1 MIGIIQKAKAK
12 YVIQHC
18 FLWFSSL
25 DTSQHDKGGRDY
37 NSEVRA
43 HLAAS
48 AQGEKNVVSW
58 DYKKK
63 VTAPHC
69 TMSVL
74 HCRKYGKL
82 FRQWKQRTSHNIS
95 ATVYESKRSFVLWF
109 IDTCDMTRSCS
120 LAPENMTKIQS
131 CKSHIPEVEKKC
143 GTAQECTSPNLF
155 HLPGHVTESVGLC
168 VHPAYKQDG
177 SCKAKAS

>member
-12 YVIQHC
+12 YVIQHR

-37 NSEVRA
+37 NSEVSV
-43 HLAAS
+43 HLAVS

-58 DYKKK
+58 DHKKK
-63 VTAPHC
+63 KWQHHVAQCQSCTA
-69 TMSVL
+69 
-74 HCRKYGKL
+74 K
-82 FRQWKQRTSHNIS
+82 RQWKGRTSHNIS
-95 ATVYESKRSFVLWF
+95 ATIYESKRSFVLWF

-120 LAPENMTKIQS
+120 LAPENMTKTQS